1 MRIRFTLCVATR
13 HTYNS
18 KSYSSHIKRSG
29 RDHTDPLGYETYVA
43 GWQKTGYNMN
53 SSDIVRQIDAQ
64 REANEVT
71 RIDFVRRNQ

>member
-1 MRIRFTLCVATR
+1 MRIIVTLCVAGR
-13 HTYNS
+13 HTYYS

-29 RDHTDPLGYETYVA
+29 RDRTDPLGYETYVA

-53 SSDIVRQIDAQ
+53 SSDIARQIVAQ

-71 RIDFVRRNQ
+71 RIDFVHRNQ